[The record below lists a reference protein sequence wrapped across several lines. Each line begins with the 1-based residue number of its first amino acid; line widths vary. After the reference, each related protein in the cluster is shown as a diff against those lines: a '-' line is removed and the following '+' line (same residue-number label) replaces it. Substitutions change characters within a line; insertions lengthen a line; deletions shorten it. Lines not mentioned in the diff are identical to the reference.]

1 MIEFAEYVFANPN
14 VPIVVGRSVIDTLT
28 VFLCGGTGIDLN
40 FIRPNSPNSSASVAT
55 SSSPSNQEPTLDP
68 VEKGWLNTGEE
79 YFRREGGEEKR
90 EQVVDGIIA
99 LGSSARTAGDGMRE
113 GGWVDECVSPT
124 LLSLPRLRSAL
135 VFRSGLVL
143 HRILLLETENN
154 LEVYI
159 GPHPRTRRGFPA
171 SRYDSEYDSQ
181 WFLRGWKSVR

>member
-1 MIEFAEYVFANPN
+1 M
-14 VPIVVGRSVIDTLT
+14 VGRSVIDTLT

-113 GGWVDECVSPT
+113 GGWVDECVSTT